1 MLEDKFM
8 LNKHRY
14 LKMRLEQQMKRQ
26 QLNEDLL
33 KVEKEAADIAVKQLV
48 LESIMN
54 RVNNN
59 VDSSVV
65 FY

>member
-1 MLEDKFM
+1 MEDKYT
-8 LNKHRY
+8 LNKNRY

-26 QLNEDLL
+26 QLNADLQ
-33 KVEKEAADIAVKQLV
+33 KVEKEAADIAVKQQV

-54 RVNNN
+54 RVGGNI
-59 VDSSVV
+59 DSSVV

>member
-1 MLEDKFM
+1 M